1 MARASFSTVFDRTAA
16 DIWAKV
22 REFGDYAL
30 WVDHVDESTIEGD
43 RPGDAVGA
51 VRRARM
57 GARVIRQRLLAH
69 SDLERT
75 YVYEFADAP
84 PPPLASYRA
93 TIRVTKVTDG
103 DRAFVEWW
111 ADFDVAPAEIDH
123 WRGVYAAAFAGRRE
137 FLRRRLR

>member
-103 DRAFVEWW
+103 DRAFIEWW
-111 ADFDVAPAEIDH
+111 ADFDVAPAEIEH
-123 WRGVYAAAFAGRRE
+123 WRGVYAAAFAGWLE

>member
-1 MARASFSTVFDRTAA
+1 M
-16 DIWAKV
+16 
-22 REFGDYAL
+22 
-30 WVDHVDESTIEGD
+30 
-43 RPGDAVGA
+43 
-51 VRRARM
+51 
-57 GARVIRQRLLAH
+57 
-69 SDLERT
+69 
-75 YVYEFADAP
+75 YVHEFADAP